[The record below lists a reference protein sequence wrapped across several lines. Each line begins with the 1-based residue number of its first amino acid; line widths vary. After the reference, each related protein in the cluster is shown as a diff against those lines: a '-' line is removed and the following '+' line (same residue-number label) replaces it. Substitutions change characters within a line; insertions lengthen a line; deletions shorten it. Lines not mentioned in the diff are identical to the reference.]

1 MWQIRRSLPA
11 VVSVISLAACSSLD
25 TPSLPQEDAA
35 PPTIVQLIP
44 PPEPE
49 RIALE
54 AWLESGD
61 SSVARVAPLA
71 KRARDGDAFS
81 QWQLGVM
88 IDTNQIAGG
97 TLEEAVSLFEAS
109 AERELSAAI
118 VSLGIMHARGRGTS
132 QDFVAARKA
141 FEKAARM
148 GDASAFYQLGVSHY
162 QGHGAPTDHQESLAW
177 MMAAAELGN
186 DWAKR
191 SLRDDFS
198 DKGVNHERAKIR
210 AAEILREY
218 RAGLSDGAR

>member
-25 TPSLPQEDAA
+25 TPSLPQEEAA

-61 SSVARVAPLA
+61 SGVARVAPLA
-71 KRARDGDAFS
+71 SRAREGDPFS

-97 TLEEAVSLFEAS
+97 TLEEAVSLFRAS
-109 AERELSAAI
+109 AERDLSAAI

-132 QDFVAARKA
+132 QDFGAARKA
-141 FEKAARM
+141 FEQAARM
-148 GDASAFYQLGVSHY
+148 GDASAFYQLGVAHY
-162 QGHGAPTDHQESLAW
+162 QGHGTPADHQESLAW

-186 DWAKR
+186 DWAKQ

-198 DKGVNHERAKIR
+198 DEGVNHERARKR
-210 AAEILREY
+210 AADILREY
-218 RAGLSDGAR
+218 QEGSPAGSG